1 MGAVP
6 DLDALDKLL
15 AAGTPGPWE
24 SDGFIVSAPHAWGL
38 DEGGFVAGM
47 IGTPGGTRV
56 AEDAALIVAAVNSLP
71 ALIARVRLLE
81 AAAQRYLDYTGEHH
95 WRCEHRTAAVGWKEG
110 EPPVI
115 QCVCGHDALRAA
127 LDAQPPNPDRL
138 TTEAAM
144 IAGLIE
150 DAEREGDATPREPQ
164 G

>member
-1 MGAVP
+1 MVTSAVP
-6 DLDALDKLL
+6 DLDAMERL
-15 AAGTPGPWE
+15 ALAGTPGE
-24 SDGFIVSAPHAWGL
+24 WGVRSQTGDRL
-38 DEGGFVAGM
+38 VRAVATDHL
-47 IGTPGGTRV
+47 ICVPEEK
-56 AEDAALIVAAVNSLP
+56 ADAALIVAAVNSLP

-127 LDAQPPNPDRL
+127 LDAQPPNPDRRPMY
-138 TTEAAM
+138 TA

-150 DAEREGDATPREPQ
+150 DADRDRALVAEWDATLPREPQ

>member
-1 MGAVP
+1 MTSAAP

-15 AAGTPGPWE
+15 AAAPMQPWSLTPNSAGWQVTIRMT
-24 SDGFIVSAPHAWGL
+24 DGST
-38 DEGGFVAGM
+38 
-47 IGTPGGTRV
+47 IGQSGDN
-56 AEDAALIVAAVNSLP
+56 AAALIVAAVNSLP
-71 ALIARVRLLE
+71 ALIARVRRLE

-115 QCVCGHDALRAA
+115 QCVCGRDALRAA

-138 TTEAAM
+138 ATEAAM

-150 DAEREGDATPREPQ
+150 DADRDRAAEGAAQPPREPQ